1 MKDAA
6 ALSLKHW
13 QPRESPGEGTLKGRY
28 TRLEPLAWPLH
39 RDGLYAAVGGAEN
52 AAMWDYMALGPFLDA
67 PADFQ
72 EAFEHASKD
81 WRVMVICDAETD
93 LVLGMASF
101 MRLREAHGS
110 AEIGCVAFGQKLRR
124 TRAGTE
130 AVFLLASHVFDDLGY
145 RRLEWK
151 CDNGNAASLRAA
163 SRFGFIAE
171 GVFRQDMVIKGR
183 NRDTAWFSITDGEW
197 PECKAAVRLWL
208 QPSNFSEAG
217 EQKTRLQEIRA
228 AL

>member
-1 MKDAA
+1 MEDAV
-6 ALSLKHW
+6 ALSHKHW
-13 QPRESPGEGTLKGRY
+13 QRCETPGEVTLKGGY
-28 TRLEPLAWPLH
+28 TRLEPLAWPRH
-39 RDGLYAAVGGAEN
+39 RDGLYAAVGGVDN
-52 AAMWDYMALGPFLDA
+52 AAMWDYMAIGPFLGA

-72 EAFEHASKD
+72 EVFEHASKH

-124 TRAGTE
+124 TRAATE
-130 AVFLLASHVFDDLGY
+130 AVFLMASHVFDDLGY
-145 RRLEWK
+145 RRFEWK
-151 CDNGNAASLRAA
+151 CDSYNTASLRAA
-163 SRFGFIAE
+163 ERFGFIAE
-171 GVFRQDMVIKGR
+171 GVFRQDLVIKGR

-197 PECKAAVRLWL
+197 PECKAALKIWL